1 MIKEMW
7 YKNIQWNISHKNNLV
22 ICDNME
28 GSRGYYSKLNSPSE
42 KSKYWMI
49 SLAYENKEK

>member
-7 YKNIQWNISHKNNLV
+7 YKNIQWNISHKKNLV

-28 GSRGYYSKLNSPSE
+28 GSRGYYSKLNKSVRE
-42 KSKYWMI
+42 KQI
-49 SLAYENKEK
+49 PDDFTCI